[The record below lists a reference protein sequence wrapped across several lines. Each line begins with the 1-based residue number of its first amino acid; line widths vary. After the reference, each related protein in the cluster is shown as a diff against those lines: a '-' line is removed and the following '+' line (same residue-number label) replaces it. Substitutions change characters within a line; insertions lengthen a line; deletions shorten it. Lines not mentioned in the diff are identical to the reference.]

1 MATKFTVT
9 AAAAEQIL
17 RAAEE
22 QRENTHLPKLRVA
35 AKLDEEG
42 NGVDGSMLYGMGFDE
57 ERDNDLVHDCAGV
70 TVLLAPPSQEL
81 LDGATLDFVE
91 LKAGEFQFIFSTQTI
106 RLAPLQ
112 PARRRRAA
120 AAMAAAIDKID
131 ENLITD
137 SLMDGLG
144 SRLPAPQKVP
154 R

>member
-57 ERDNDLVHDCAGV
+57 ERDNDLVLDCAGV
-70 TVLLAPPSQEL
+70 TVLLAPPNQEL
-81 LDGATLDFVE
+81 LDGAILDFVE
-91 LKAGEFQFIFSTQTI
+91 LKAGEFQFIFLNPNDTASASSAGTKAQGGGC
-106 RLAPLQ
+106 
-112 PARRRRAA
+112 
-120 AAMAAAIDKID
+120 
-131 ENLITD
+131 N
-137 SLMDGLG
+137 GG
-144 SRLPAPQKVP
+144 CH
-154 R
+154 

>member
-112 PARRRRAA
+112 PARGAGRRLQWRLPLTRSTRTSL
-120 AAMAAAIDKID
+120 
-131 ENLITD
+131 LIH
-137 SLMDGLG
+137 SWIGLG